1 MNSLKPTPNLIKP
14 ELAAK
19 ASPVSEII
27 IGGHTIA
34 PGETLQIE
42 MPVVRLYTD
51 TDISMP
57 VHVIRS
63 RREGPALFVSAA
75 VHGDEL
81 NGIEIIRRLINQ
93 KSLRLSSGTLIFVPI
108 VNVYGVLN
116 QSRYM
121 PDRRDLNRCFPGS
134 PKGSLAGI
142 VANKFL
148 SEIVKHC
155 QYGIDLHTGA
165 IHRSNL
171 PQIRANL
178 KDKKTR
184 ELAEIFGVP
193 VLLNSNLRD
202 GSLREAAVK
211 SGTRILLYE
220 AGQALRFDELSIRAG
235 VRGIQNVLAH
245 LGMVQRKKRKITG
258 KNTITPFVANTSAWT
273 RANASGIVSDL
284 KHLGDNVQKDDPLA
298 KIGSPFGEVFETVR
312 AARSGII
319 IGKQNI
325 PLVQEGDAM
334 FHIAYFSEQDEEIV
348 ENIEIMQD
356 TLLPDE
362 SAPTSIQ
369 GLFT

>member
-1 MNSLKPTPNLIKP
+1 MD
-14 ELAAK
+14 EL
-19 ASPVSEII
+19 I
-27 IGGHTIA
+27 IGGHRIA
-34 PGETLQIE
+34 PGKTLQIE

-57 VHVIRS
+57 VHVVRS
-63 RREGPALFVSAA
+63 RRPGPTVFVSAA

-81 NGIEIIRRLINQ
+81 NGIEIIRRLIRL
-93 KSLRLSSGTLIFVPI
+93 KTFRLSSGTLILVPM

-134 PKGSLAGI
+134 TQGSLAGI
-142 VANKFL
+142 VAHTFL
-148 SEIVKHC
+148 SEIVAHC

-178 KDKKTR
+178 DDGETR
-184 ELAEIFGVP
+184 RLAESFGVP

-202 GSLREAAVK
+202 GSLREAAVD

-235 VRGIQNVLAH
+235 VRGIQNVLTE
-245 LGMVQRKKRKITG
+245 LGMVKRKPRRKASGSIS
-258 KNTITPFVANTSAWT
+258 PFVANTSAWT
-273 RANASGIVSDL
+273 RANASGIVSSL
-284 KHLGDNVQKDDPLA
+284 KNLGDDVHRGDALA
-298 KIGSPFGEVFETVR
+298 RIGSPLGETFSIVY

-334 FHIAYFSEQDEEIV
+334 FHIAYFTEEDEEIV
-348 ENIEIMQD
+348 ENIEMMQSS
-356 TLLPDE
+356 LLP
-362 SAPTSIQ
+362 A
-369 GLFT
+369 G

>member
-1 MNSLKPTPNLIKP
+1 M
-14 ELAAK
+14 
-19 ASPVSEII
+19 SEMI
-27 IGGHTIA
+27 IGDHRIA
-34 PGETLQIE
+34 PGQTRQIK

-63 RREGPALFVSAA
+63 RREGPTVFVSAA

-81 NGIEIIRRLINQ
+81 NGIEIIRRLIRQ
-93 KSLRLSSGTLIFVPI
+93 KTLRLSSGTLILVPM

-134 PKGSLAGI
+134 TTGSLAGI
-142 VANKFL
+142 VAHTFL

-178 KDKKTR
+178 KDEATR
-184 ELAEIFGVP
+184 QLAEVFGVP

-202 GSLREAAVK
+202 GSLREASVDW
-211 SGTRILLYE
+211 GTRILLYE

-245 LGMVQRKKRKITG
+245 LGMITRKVSRKG
-258 KNTITPFVANTSAWT
+258 RASVNPFVANTSAWT
-273 RANASGIVSDL
+273 RANASGIVNSL
-284 KHLGDNVQKDDPLA
+284 KNLGDDVHKGDALA
-298 KIGSPFGEVFETVR
+298 RIGSPFGQTFTTVR

-325 PLVQEGDAM
+325 PLAQEGDAM
-334 FHIAYFSEQDEEIV
+334 FHIAYFTEEDEEIV
-348 ENIEIMQD
+348 QNIEIMQD
-356 TLLPDE
+356 SLLP
-362 SAPTSIQ
+362 P
-369 GLFT
+369 G

>member
-1 MNSLKPTPNLIKP
+1 MPNPIKP
-14 ELAAK
+14 EPEEKAK
-19 ASPVSEII
+19 PLKELI
-27 IGGHTIA
+27 IGGQTIP
-34 PGETLQIE
+34 PGKTVQIDL
-42 MPVVRLYTD
+42 PVVRLYTD

-57 VHVIRS
+57 VHVVRS
-63 RREGPALFVSAA
+63 KQEGPTMFVCAA
-75 VHGDEL
+75 VHGNEL
-81 NGIEIIRRLINQ
+81 NGIEIVRRLINL
-93 KSLRLSSGTLIFVPI
+93 KSLRLSSGTLILVPI

-121 PDRRDLNRCFPGS
+121 PDRRDLNRSFPGS

-148 SEIVKHC
+148 SEIVENC

-171 PQIRANL
+171 PQVRGDL
-178 KDKKTR
+178 TDQKTL

-193 VLLNSNLRD
+193 VLLNSNLCD
-202 GSLREAAVK
+202 GSLREAAVE

-235 VRGIQNVLAH
+235 IRGIQNVLAH
-245 LGMVQRKKRKITG
+245 LGMIQRKARKVTS
-258 KNTITPFVANTSAWT
+258 KNTVSPFVANNSTWT
-273 RANASGIVSDL
+273 RANASGIVSSF
-284 KHLGDNVQKDDPLA
+284 KNLGDKVEKNDPLA
-298 KIGSPFGEVFETVR
+298 KIGSPFGEMFETVR

-325 PLVQEGDAM
+325 PLVQEGEAM
-334 FHIAYFSEQDEEIV
+334 FHIAYFSEKDEEIV

-362 SAPTSIQ
+362 ETSI
-369 GLFT
+369 T

>member
-1 MNSLKPTPNLIKP
+1 MKTLT
-14 ELAAK
+14 
-19 ASPVSEII
+19 
-27 IGGHTIA
+27 IGGYTIE
-34 PGETLQIE
+34 PGATMQIE

-51 TDISMP
+51 TDICMP
-57 VHVIRS
+57 VHVMRGK
-63 RREGPALFVSAA
+63 RDGPTLFVCAA

-81 NGIEIIRRLINQ
+81 NGIEIVRRLIRQ
-93 KSLRLSSGTLIFVPI
+93 KSLKILAGTLILVPM

-142 VANKFL
+142 VAHTFL

-155 QYGIDLHTGA
+155 DYGIDLHTGA

-178 KDKKTR
+178 KDEETL
-184 ELAEIFGVP
+184 ELAKAFGVP
-193 VLLNSNLRD
+193 VLLNADLRD
-202 GSLREAAVK
+202 GSLRQAAVESDTK
-211 SGTRILLYE
+211 ILLYE

-235 VRGIQNVLAH
+235 VRGIHNVMTH
-245 LGMVQRKKRKITG
+245 LGMIRRKARKNSE
-258 KNTITPFVANTSAWT
+258 KPTPDLKLFIANTSSWT
-273 RANASGIVSDL
+273 RASCSGIVTNL
-284 KHLGDNVQKDDPLA
+284 KNLGDEVQKGDELA
-298 KIGSPFGEVFETVR
+298 YIGNSFGEIFDSVY
-312 AARSGII
+312 ANSSGII

-334 FHIAYFSEQDEEIV
+334 FHIAYFTEQEKEIV

-356 TLLPDE
+356 TLMPKKRAMP
-362 SAPTSIQ
+362 S
-369 GLFT
+369 